1 MKSWL
6 FVALLSQ
13 IFPKEVMSEEEVED
27 RLLNGKVR
35 VIRVDSF
42 RSSDTSFDSSLS
54 SDLEVRSKFNHT
66 IRQYALFL
74 ENDWEQ
80 ANP

>member
-1 MKSWL
+1 MKCTHDMKSCL

-13 IFPKEVMSEEEVED
+13 IFPKEVMSEEEED
-27 RLLNGKVR
+27 RLLNRKVR

-74 ENDWEQ
+74 END
-80 ANP
+80 